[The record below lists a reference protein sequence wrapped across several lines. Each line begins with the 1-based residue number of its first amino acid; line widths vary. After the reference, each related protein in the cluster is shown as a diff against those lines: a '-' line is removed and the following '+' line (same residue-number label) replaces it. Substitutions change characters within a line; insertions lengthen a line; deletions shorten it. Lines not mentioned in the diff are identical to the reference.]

1 MTTCGNYRLD
11 GGQSCDAAAE
21 SVHSPVPRGLLVHP
35 NFARRF
41 LTHGK
46 VWELKSHSCRCMQS
60 GQLFYLCESAVGQNT
75 HGLQL
80 TRVLAVLEF
89 VENLQATHYAPDSCW
104 HDH

>member
-1 MTTCGNYRLD
+1 MLP
-11 GGQSCDAAAE
+11 QSLYTLRCHVDC
-21 SVHSPVPRGLLVHP
+21 SCI
-35 NFARRF
+35 ARRF

-89 VENLQATHYAPDSCW
+89 VENLQATHYTPDSCW